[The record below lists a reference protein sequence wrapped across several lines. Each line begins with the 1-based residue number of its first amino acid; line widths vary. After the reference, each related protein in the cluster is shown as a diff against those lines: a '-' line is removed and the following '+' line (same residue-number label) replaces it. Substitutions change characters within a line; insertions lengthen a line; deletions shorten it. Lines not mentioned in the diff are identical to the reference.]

1 MRDVASAL
9 EAYLAGRATGVVVP
23 SQETAGALS
32 EKPAR
37 HAGGIV
43 IAPWMLW
50 TAIAIVLGGF
60 GITWQLIA
68 MMMRGQASS
77 GEIAVSQPFK
87 DALSKGEANILVNQE
102 PLQDNQLRKPIVLP
116 EGDNNVQIKK
126 GSELTPNKVIHS
138 EKDNPTVLEKTS
150 DGDISYT
157 PLRRRIAEQV
167 LAQQG
172 QIKVAGSDVA
182 ITRAADLP
190 TGRVGIDEID
200 LSAVQS
206 IDAIDFDLIKRL
218 KASLKRLVVPRGFS
232 QSRIQG
238 LAEALPNCEIKPAPE
253 TP

>member
-1 MRDVASAL
+1 MRDVAGAL
-9 EAYLAGRATGVVVP
+9 EAYLTGRATGVVP
-23 SQETAGALS
+23 AQETAGGVS

-37 HAGGIV
+37 HAGGIM

-50 TAIAIVLGGF
+50 TAIAIIVGGF

-68 MMMRGQASS
+68 MMMRGQAST
-77 GEIAVSQPFK
+77 GEITVSQPFK
-87 DALSKGEANILVNQE
+87 DALSKGEAHILVNE
-102 PLQDNQLRKPIVLP
+102 NPLKDDAWQKPIVLP
-116 EGDNNVQIKK
+116 AGDNNVQIKK

-138 EKDNPTVLEKTS
+138 DKDNPTLLEKTS

-167 LAQQG
+167 LGQKG

-182 ITRAADLP
+182 ITRTADLP
-190 TGRVGIDEID
+190 ASRVAIDEID

-206 IDAIDFDLIKRL
+206 IDAIDFDLIKML
-218 KASLKRLVVPRGFS
+218 KASLKRLVLPNGFS
-232 QSRIQG
+232 QSRRRG
-238 LAEALPNCEIKPAPE
+238 LNEALPNCQIVETSE